1 MGDYEKING
10 LTFDT
15 VKMKSSSKARLALNK
30 FNIEKKQYDSDK
42 TKEFSDYLKGVDSE
56 LVGMVLKNK
65 FEKENEEEFYEIV
78 YAVWLNCQNEEV
90 SSTKTVNLTFSY
102 KMKQLDWELA
112 EKDVG
117 NTGLFEVGSTPLFF
131 LSLGPYEDT
140 DKDNSGEYYYNNNIV
155 IYILLFF
162 FII

>member
-30 FNIEKKQYDSDK
+30 FNIEKMQYDSDK

-65 FEKENEEEFYEIV
+65 FEKE
-78 YAVWLNCQNEEV
+78 
-90 SSTKTVNLTFSY
+90 TKKNF
-102 KMKQLDWELA
+102 MKLYMQF
-112 EKDVG
+112 G
-117 NTGLFEVGSTPLFF
+117 
-131 LSLGPYEDT
+131 
-140 DKDNSGEYYYNNNIV
+140 
-155 IYILLFF
+155 
-162 FII
+162 